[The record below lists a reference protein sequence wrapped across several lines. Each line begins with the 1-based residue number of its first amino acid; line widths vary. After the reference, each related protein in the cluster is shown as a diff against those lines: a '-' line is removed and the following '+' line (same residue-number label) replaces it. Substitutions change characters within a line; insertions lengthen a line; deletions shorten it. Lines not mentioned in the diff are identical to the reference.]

1 MERRKVLRLFFVST
15 LAAVIAPKFSFAQFN
30 KLEKLDFSSLDFGTD
45 FKWGVATAAYQIEG
59 AHNIDGKSP
68 SIWDTFS
75 HKKGS
80 IKTGENGDIACD
92 FYHSYEK
99 DLDLLKSLNMTV
111 FRFSI
116 AWSRILPNGS
126 GTPNRSGLDF
136 YHRVI
141 DVCLARGIE
150 PWITLYHWDLPQILQ
165 DKGGWKNRDA
175 VMWFSEYA
183 NLLTKTYGEKVKNWM
198 VFNEPSAFTALG
210 YLIGYHAPGLK
221 GLKNYLPTVHHVCL
235 CQAEGGRI
243 IRKNVANA
251 NIGTTFSCSHVDV
264 FKSEERDGKTAKR
277 WDVLLNRLF
286 IEPALGMGY
295 PTESLPILRKL
306 NKYIQPGDLEKLQF
320 DFDFIGVQN
329 YTREVVKANAFIPYM
344 KGLEIKPVK
353 RDAKEITEMGWEVYP
368 EGIYKILKQF
378 AAYPGVKKI
387 FVTENGC
394 AFPDEVVNGKVN
406 DTKRIDFYQRYLKEV
421 LRAKKDGVNIGGY
434 FSWTLLDNFEWSEGF
449 KPRFGLVHVDFK
461 TQKRIIKD
469 SGYWFRDFLL
479 SP

>member
-1 MERRKVLRLFFVST
+1 
-15 LAAVIAPKFSFAQFN
+15 
-30 KLEKLDFSSLDFGTD
+30 
-45 FKWGVATAAYQIEG
+45 
-59 AHNIDGKSP
+59 
-68 SIWDTFS
+68 
-75 HKKGS
+75 
-80 IKTGENGDIACD
+80 
-92 FYHSYEK
+92 
-99 DLDLLKSLNMTV
+99 
-111 FRFSI
+111 
-116 AWSRILPNGS
+116 
-126 GTPNRSGLDF
+126 
-136 YHRVI
+136 
-141 DVCLARGIE
+141 
-150 PWITLYHWDLPQILQ
+150 
-165 DKGGWKNRDA
+165 
-175 VMWFSEYA
+175 
-183 NLLTKTYGEKVKNWM
+183 
-198 VFNEPSAFTALG
+198 
-210 YLIGYHAPGLK
+210 
-221 GLKNYLPTVHHVCL
+221 
-235 CQAEGGRI
+235 
-243 IRKNVANA
+243 
-251 NIGTTFSCSHVDV
+251 
-264 FKSEERDGKTAKR
+264 
-277 WDVLLNRLF
+277 
-286 IEPALGMGY
+286 MGY

-353 RDAKEITEMGWEVYP
+353 RDAKEITDMGWEVYP

-406 DTKRIDFYQRYLKEV
+406 DNKRIDFYQRYLKEV